1 MAAIKSVQISNVWEK
16 VNFDRPRNRIVLAE
30 EEGDIRQ
37 ALNCYSPGD
46 MNEMHYH
53 VGSGQSFL
61 VLKGPVTM
69 RHRHK
74 DQPKEENQEV
84 TLNEG
89 DCILIPADV
98 YYQMLCSSD
107 DTAVLYQVKQA
118 DDSEIAVE
126 GKGVQKSSEYFTAKR
141 QSVQVAGDVK

>member
-1 MAAIKSVQISNVWEK
+1 MTTTKSVQISNVWEK
-16 VNFDRPRNRIVLAE
+16 ASFDRPRKRIVLAE
-30 EEGDIRQ
+30 EAGDIRQ

-53 VGSGQSFL
+53 VGTGQSFL

-74 DQPKEENQEV
+74 DQPKEQTQEV
-84 TLNEG
+84 TLREG

-98 YYQMLCSSD
+98 YYQMQCLGP

-118 DDSEIAVE
+118 DDSEISVE
-126 GKGVQKSSEYFTAKR
+126 GKGIQKSSEYFTAAR
-141 QSVQVAGDVK
+141 QAVHVAGDVK